1 MDEESKNTT
10 HDHAPQSLHRIRNA
24 LGVYYV
30 LYRHS
35 NIARIPVSY
44 EEPALDSMNM
54 VLYGGLADSN
64 VNT

>member
-24 LGVYYV
+24 LGVYNV
-30 LYRHS
+30 SCRHS
-35 NIARIPVSY
+35 NIARILVSY
-44 EEPALDSMNM
+44 EELALDSMNM

>member
-1 MDEESKNTT
+1 MTMLRSLYIALGT
-10 HDHAPQSLHRIRNA
+10 HLA
-24 LGVYYV
+24 LGVYNV

-44 EEPALDSMNM
+44 EELALDSMNM